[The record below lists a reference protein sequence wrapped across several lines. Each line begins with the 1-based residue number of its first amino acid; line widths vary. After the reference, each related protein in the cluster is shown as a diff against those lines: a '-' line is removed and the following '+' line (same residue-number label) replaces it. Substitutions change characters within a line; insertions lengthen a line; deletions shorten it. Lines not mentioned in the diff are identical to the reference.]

1 MRFDEFVSV
10 IEKASDE
17 FGSFGTKIP
26 LSRLIIP
33 QSEKKS
39 NINPIFLI
47 KYLKNFIFIEKV
59 KKMCYNYS
67 AVVCR

>member
-26 LSRLIIP
+26 LSILIIA
-33 QSEKKS
+33 QRVKKS
-39 NINPIFLI
+39 NKNPTLLNKIF
-47 KYLKNFIFIEKV
+47 
-59 KKMCYNYS
+59 KKFYFY
-67 AVVCR
+67 

>member
-17 FGSFGTKIP
+17 FESFGTKIP

-33 QSEKKS
+33 QSAKKS
-39 NINPIFLI
+39 NINPILLNKI
-47 KYLKNFIFIEKV
+47 S
-59 KKMCYNYS
+59 KKFYFY
-67 AVVCR
+67 

>member
-33 QSEKKS
+33 QSAEKS
-39 NINPIFLI
+39 NINPKRQFMCAYNMFGAMPEEKIPPM
-47 KYLKNFIFIEKV
+47 KNGWYL
-59 KKMCYNYS
+59 
-67 AVVCR
+67 